1 MSGFSGINQFGSLT
15 TQSGQRLTFKDFDKD
30 GDGKITQEEY
40 DTVMNEMKLDS
51 VELSSVD
58 KNSDKEISE
67 DEFAQWEQKIQ
78 MQDKVNA
85 LAGTINKDFAGK
97 SEYISQVT
105 AELKD
110 CIGEFANDYQG
121 DISKMAQH
129 FTESN
134 YLQAQYQYIKTKILR
149 NTPDTIKSN
158 VLDEIYTDL
167 TAPTVDSREESGES
181 MPADTA
187 KRIAKELEAEA
198 DKFIKAYKGENLQTD
213 LKAHLEEYM
222 NKSDAEKLKDA
233 ADAFNT
239 GANSFGAMI
248 DNGADLKQLKEYA
261 KEFLLAAL
269 DKGVTVKLGGTTI
282 KTEAA
287 ITTAL
292 KKFSDGD
299 ELKAAMEEVIAGLN
313 TETLKNTLI
322 KEEEIKAQE
331 AADKAFTDIKGDA
344 YKVDPSLIDYSSI
357 DGYFNN
363 GEIYERGK
371 GWGGSRD
378 KAYAKGQEV
387 LNNSNLK
394 SQMKAQIESMLEA
407 KGIPFEKIETV
418 FENIYN
424 QSVADTLNAEG
435 MITGRGARGLS
446 KKGKAYINIKNMVD
460 SFVNTFNTNIAKAID
475 EMNASDKDMDTI
487 DLDYTQAGKD
497 ENGNP
502 ITQDGVDI
510 STLYA
515 SGKTLT
521 TKKKGEDYYVSLAEK
536 MIDNMKSQLL
546 KKAKAMCDAN
556 GVTFDNKVFDTM
568 FNNAKSIAINK
579 GVTGVNA
586 EGASVSFGGIAAG
599 TGAGVAGGVAHAAI
613 TVAAAKAGG
622 LAGSFGGPA
631 GIAIGAGIG
640 AIVGGIASLF
650 GSGNHSSCT
659 LDTKTLLDTL
669 TNEFKTN
676 YTAWVEAEAA
686 EAKNKK

>member
-58 KNSDKEISE
+58 KNGDKEISE
-67 DEFAQWEQKIQ
+67 DEFAQWEQKTQ
-78 MQDKVNA
+78 MQTAVNDM
-85 LAGTINKDFAGK
+85 AGTISKDFAGK
-97 SEYISQVT
+97 TQYLAEVTTALKEYI
-105 AELKD
+105 E
-110 CIGEFANDYQG
+110 EFAASYTG
-121 DISKMAQH
+121 DISGMAEA
-129 FTESN
+129 FKAALPAKYEEIKSN
-134 YLQAQYQYIKTKILR
+134 AVS
-149 NTPDTIKSN
+149 NDPDTVKSN

-167 TAPTVDSREESGES
+167 TATKGEGRTEAGES
-181 MPADTA
+181 MPAATA

-198 DKFIKAYKGENLQTD
+198 DKFIKGYNGENLQTD

-239 GANSFGAMI
+239 AANSFGAMI

-344 YKVDPSLIDYSSI
+344 YKVDASLIDYSGIS
-357 DGYFNN
+357 GYYENTQ
-363 GEIYERGK
+363 IHERGK

-378 KAYAKGQEV
+378 KAYAKGEE
-387 LNNSNLK
+387 LLTNESLK
-394 SQMKAQIESMLEA
+394 SQMKAQLQSMLEE
-407 KGIPFEKIETV
+407 KGISFDKIANI
-418 FENIYN
+418 FENVYT

-435 MITGRGARGLS
+435 MITGRGARGFSS
-446 KKGKAYINIKNMVD
+446 KGHAYLNTKDCVD
-460 SFVNTFNTNIAKAID
+460 AFINTFNTNIAKAID
-475 EMNASDKDMDTI
+475 EMNGSNKDMDLWDI
-487 DLDYTQAGKD
+487 DYTQAVTD
-497 ENGNP
+497 ENGN
-502 ITQDGVDI
+502 IDQKMLDAIQDGDTVTRI
-510 STLYA
+510 
-515 SGKTLT
+515 GRKE
-521 TKKKGEDYYVSLAEK
+521 EDAEK
-536 MIDNMKSQLL
+536 MIDRLQSTMLM
-546 KKAKAMCDAN
+546 KAKAMCDAN
-556 GVTFDNKVFDTM
+556 GVEFDLTVFNTM
-568 FNNAKSIAINK
+568 FNNAKSSAVAGSIETKKALFLSITTINPQNLIK
-579 GVTGVNA
+579 TFTTNFKDSYTVWVNA
-586 EGASVSFGGIAAG
+586 EAA
-599 TGAGVAGGVAHAAI
+599 
-613 TVAAAKAGG
+613 
-622 LAGSFGGPA
+622 
-631 GIAIGAGIG
+631 
-640 AIVGGIASLF
+640 
-650 GSGNHSSCT
+650 
-659 LDTKTLLDTL
+659 D
-669 TNEFKTN
+669 
-676 YTAWVEAEAA
+676 
-686 EAKNKK
+686 AKNKK

>member
-1 MSGFSGINQFGSLT
+1 MSGFSGINQFSSLT

-58 KNSDKEISE
+58 KNGDKEISE
-67 DEFAQWEQKIQ
+67 DEFAQWEQKTQ
-78 MQDKVNA
+78 MQTAVNDM
-85 LAGTINKDFAGK
+85 AGTISKDFAGK
-97 SEYISQVT
+97 TQYLAEVTTALKEYI
-105 AELKD
+105 E
-110 CIGEFANDYQG
+110 EFAASYTG
-121 DISKMAQH
+121 DISGMAEA
-129 FTESN
+129 FKAALPAKYEEIKSN
-134 YLQAQYQYIKTKILR
+134 AVS
-149 NTPDTIKSN
+149 NDPDTVKSN

-181 MPADTA
+181 MPAATA

-198 DKFIKAYKGENLQTD
+198 DKFIKGYNGENLQTD

-233 ADAFNT
+233 AAKFN
-239 GANSFGAMI
+239 ASAASFGAMI
-248 DNGADLKQLKEYA
+248 DNGADLTKLKEYA

-299 ELKAAMEEVIAGLN
+299 ELKAAMEEVIAELN

-344 YKVDPSLIDYSSI
+344 YKVDASLIDYSSI

-424 QSVADTLNAEG
+424 QSVQDTLNAEG

-669 TNEFKTN
+669 TNEFKNN

>member
-58 KNSDKEISE
+58 KNGDKEISE
-67 DEFAQWEQKIQ
+67 DEFAQWEQKTQ
-78 MQDKVNA
+78 MQTAVNDM
-85 LAGTINKDFAGK
+85 AGTISKDFAGK
-97 SEYISQVT
+97 TQYLAEVTTALKEYI
-105 AELKD
+105 E
-110 CIGEFANDYQG
+110 EFAASYTG
-121 DISKMAQH
+121 DISGMAEA
-129 FTESN
+129 FKAALPAKYEEIKSN
-134 YLQAQYQYIKTKILR
+134 AVS
-149 NTPDTIKSN
+149 NDPDTVKSN

-198 DKFIKAYKGENLQTD
+198 DKFIKAYKGDNLQTD

-322 KEEEIKAQE
+322 KEEKIKAQE

-344 YKVDPSLIDYSSI
+344 YKVDASLIDYSGIS
-357 DGYFNN
+357 GYYENTQ
-363 GEIYERGK
+363 IHERGK

-378 KAYAKGQEV
+378 KAYAKGEE
-387 LNNSNLK
+387 LLTNESLK
-394 SQMKAQIESMLEA
+394 SQMKAQLQSMLEE
-407 KGIPFEKIETV
+407 KGISFDKIANI
-418 FENIYN
+418 FENVYT

>member
-58 KNSDKEISE
+58 KNGDKEISE
-67 DEFAQWEQKIQ
+67 DEFAQWEQKTQ
-78 MQDKVNA
+78 MQTAVNDM
-85 LAGTINKDFAGK
+85 AGAISKDFAGK
-97 SEYISQVT
+97 TQYLAEVTTALKEYI
-105 AELKD
+105 E
-110 CIGEFANDYQG
+110 EFAASYTG
-121 DISKMAQH
+121 DISGMAEA
-129 FTESN
+129 FKAALPAKYEEIKSN
-134 YLQAQYQYIKTKILR
+134 AVS
-149 NTPDTIKSN
+149 NDPDTVKSN

-198 DKFIKAYKGENLQTD
+198 DKFIKGYNGENLQTD

-344 YKVDPSLIDYSSI
+344 YKVDASLIDYSGIS
-357 DGYFNN
+357 GYYENTQ
-363 GEIYERGK
+363 IHERGK

-378 KAYAKGQEV
+378 KAYAKGEE
-387 LNNSNLK
+387 LLTNESLK
-394 SQMKAQIESMLEA
+394 SQMKAQLQSMLEE
-407 KGIPFEKIETV
+407 KGISFDKIANI
-418 FENIYN
+418 FENVYT

-435 MITGRGARGLS
+435 MITGRGARGFSS
-446 KKGKAYINIKNMVD
+446 KGHAYLNTKDCVD
-460 SFVNTFNTNIAKAID
+460 AFINTFNTNIAKAID
-475 EMNASDKDMDTI
+475 EMNGSNKDMDLWDI
-487 DLDYTQAGKD
+487 DYTQAVTD
-497 ENGNP
+497 ENGN
-502 ITQDGVDI
+502 IDQKMLNAIQDGDTV
-510 STLYA
+510 
-515 SGKTLT
+515 
-521 TKKKGEDYYVSLAEK
+521 TKIGRKDSVKEDAEK
-536 MIDNMKSQLL
+536 MLDRLQSTMRM
-546 KKAKAMCDAN
+546 KAKAMCDAN
-556 GVTFDNKVFDTM
+556 GVEFDLTVFNTM
-568 FNNAKSIAINK
+568 FNNAKSSAVAGSIETKKALFLSITTINPQNLIK
-579 GVTGVNA
+579 TFTTNFKDSYTVWVNA
-586 EGASVSFGGIAAG
+586 EAAD
-599 TGAGVAGGVAHAAI
+599 V
-613 TVAAAKAGG
+613 
-622 LAGSFGGPA
+622 
-631 GIAIGAGIG
+631 
-640 AIVGGIASLF
+640 
-650 GSGNHSSCT
+650 
-659 LDTKTLLDTL
+659 
-669 TNEFKTN
+669 
-676 YTAWVEAEAA
+676 
-686 EAKNKK
+686 KNKK

>member
-58 KNSDKEISE
+58 KNGDKEISE
-67 DEFAQWEQKIQ
+67 DEFAQWEQKTQ
-78 MQDKVNA
+78 MQTTVNDM
-85 LAGTINKDFAGK
+85 AGTISKDFAGK
-97 SEYISQVT
+97 TQYLAEVTTALKEYI
-105 AELKD
+105 E
-110 CIGEFANDYQG
+110 EFAASYTG
-121 DISKMAQH
+121 DISGMAEA
-129 FTESN
+129 FKAALPAKYEEIKSN
-134 YLQAQYQYIKTKILR
+134 AVS
-149 NTPDTIKSN
+149 NDPDTVKSN

-167 TAPTVDSREESGES
+167 TATKGEGRTEAGES
-181 MPADTA
+181 MPAATA

-198 DKFIKAYKGENLQTD
+198 DKFIKGYNGENLQTD

-269 DKGVTVKLGGTTI
+269 DKGVTVKLGGTAI

-344 YKVDPSLIDYSSI
+344 YKVDASLIDYSGIS
-357 DGYFNN
+357 GYYENTQ
-363 GEIYERGK
+363 IHERGK
-371 GWGGSRD
+371 GWGGSRN
-378 KAYAKGQEV
+378 KAYAKGEEL
-387 LNNSNLK
+387 LNNESLK
-394 SQMKAQIESMLEA
+394 SQMKAQLQSMLEE
-407 KGIPFEKIETV
+407 KGISFNKIANI
-418 FENIYN
+418 FENVYT

-446 KKGKAYINIKNMVD
+446 SKGHAYLNTKDCVD
-460 SFVNTFNTNIAKAID
+460 AFINTFNTNIVKTID
-475 EMNASDKDMDTI
+475 EMNGSNKDMDLWDI
-487 DLDYTQAGKD
+487 DYTQAVTD
-497 ENGNP
+497 ENGNVDQEMLNA
-502 ITQDGVDI
+502 IQDGDTVTKIGRKD
-510 STLYA
+510 
-515 SGKTLT
+515 SGK
-521 TKKKGEDYYVSLAEK
+521 EAAEK
-536 MIDNMKSQLL
+536 MIYRLHSTMLM
-546 KKAKAMCDAN
+546 KAKAMCDAN
-556 GVTFDNKVFDTM
+556 GVEFDLTVFNTM
-568 FNNAKSIAINK
+568 FNNAKSSAVAGSIETKNVFISYMQLVPETTINPQDLIK
-579 GVTGVNA
+579 TFTTNFKDSYTVWVNA
-586 EGASVSFGGIAAG
+586 EAA
-599 TGAGVAGGVAHAAI
+599 
-613 TVAAAKAGG
+613 
-622 LAGSFGGPA
+622 
-631 GIAIGAGIG
+631 
-640 AIVGGIASLF
+640 
-650 GSGNHSSCT
+650 
-659 LDTKTLLDTL
+659 D
-669 TNEFKTN
+669 
-676 YTAWVEAEAA
+676 
-686 EAKNKK
+686 AKNKK

>member
-1 MSGFSGINQFGSLT
+1 
-15 TQSGQRLTFKDFDKD
+15 
-30 GDGKITQEEY
+30 
-40 DTVMNEMKLDS
+40 MNEMKLDS

-394 SQMKAQIESMLEA
+394 SQMKAQIKSMLEA

>member
-110 CIGEFANDYQG
+110 CIDEFANDYQG

-239 GANSFGAMI
+239 AANSFGAMI

>member
-58 KNSDKEISE
+58 KNGDKEISE
-67 DEFAQWEQKIQ
+67 DEFTQWEQKTQ
-78 MQDKVNA
+78 MQTAVNDM
-85 LAGTINKDFAGK
+85 AGTISKDFAGK
-97 SEYISQVT
+97 TQYLAEVTTALKEYI
-105 AELKD
+105 E
-110 CIGEFANDYQG
+110 EFAASYTG
-121 DISKMAQH
+121 DISGMAEA
-129 FTESN
+129 FKAALPAKYEEIKSN
-134 YLQAQYQYIKTKILR
+134 AVS
-149 NTPDTIKSN
+149 NDPDTVKSN

-167 TAPTVDSREESGES
+167 TATKGEGRTEAGES
-181 MPADTA
+181 MPAATA

-198 DKFIKAYKGENLQTD
+198 DKFIKGYNGENLQTD

>member
-58 KNSDKEISE
+58 KNGDKEISE
-67 DEFAQWEQKIQ
+67 DEFAQWEQKTQ
-78 MQDKVNA
+78 MQTAVNDM
-85 LAGTINKDFAGK
+85 AGAISKDFAGK
-97 SEYISQVT
+97 TQYLAEVTTALKEYI
-105 AELKD
+105 E
-110 CIGEFANDYQG
+110 EFAASYTG
-121 DISKMAQH
+121 DISGMAEA
-129 FTESN
+129 FKAALPAKYEEIKSN
-134 YLQAQYQYIKTKILR
+134 AVS
-149 NTPDTIKSN
+149 NDPDTVKSN

-167 TAPTVDSREESGES
+167 TATKGEGRTEAGES
-181 MPADTA
+181 MPAATA

-198 DKFIKAYKGENLQTD
+198 DKFIKAYKGDNLQTD

-322 KEEEIKAQE
+322 KEEKIKAQE

-344 YKVDPSLIDYSSI
+344 YKVDASLIDYSGIS
-357 DGYFNN
+357 GYYENTQ
-363 GEIYERGK
+363 IHERGK

-378 KAYAKGQEV
+378 KAYAKGEE
-387 LNNSNLK
+387 LLTNESLK
-394 SQMKAQIESMLEA
+394 SQMKAQLQSMLEE
-407 KGIPFEKIETV
+407 KGISFDKIANI
-418 FENIYN
+418 FENVYT

-435 MITGRGARGLS
+435 MITGRGARGFSS
-446 KKGKAYINIKNMVD
+446 KGHAYLNTKDCVD
-460 SFVNTFNTNIAKAID
+460 AFINTFNTNIAKAID
-475 EMNASDKDMDTI
+475 EMNGSNKDMDLWDI
-487 DLDYTQAGKD
+487 DYTQAVTD
-497 ENGNP
+497 ENGN
-502 ITQDGVDI
+502 IDQKMLNAIQDGDTV
-510 STLYA
+510 
-515 SGKTLT
+515 
-521 TKKKGEDYYVSLAEK
+521 TKIGRKDSVKEDAEK
-536 MIDNMKSQLL
+536 MLDRLQSTMRM
-546 KKAKAMCDAN
+546 KAKAMCDAN
-556 GVTFDNKVFDTM
+556 GVEFDLTVFNTM
-568 FNNAKSIAINK
+568 FNNAKSSAVAGSIETKKALFLSITTINPQNLIK
-579 GVTGVNA
+579 TFTTNFKDSYTVWVNA
-586 EGASVSFGGIAAG
+586 EAAD
-599 TGAGVAGGVAHAAI
+599 V
-613 TVAAAKAGG
+613 
-622 LAGSFGGPA
+622 
-631 GIAIGAGIG
+631 
-640 AIVGGIASLF
+640 
-650 GSGNHSSCT
+650 
-659 LDTKTLLDTL
+659 
-669 TNEFKTN
+669 
-676 YTAWVEAEAA
+676 
-686 EAKNKK
+686 KNKK

>member
-1 MSGFSGINQFGSLT
+1 
-15 TQSGQRLTFKDFDKD
+15 
-30 GDGKITQEEY
+30 
-40 DTVMNEMKLDS
+40 MNEMKLDS

-58 KNSDKEISE
+58 KNGDKEISE
-67 DEFAQWEQKIQ
+67 DEFAQWEQKTQ
-78 MQDKVNA
+78 MQTAVNDM
-85 LAGTINKDFAGK
+85 AGAISKDFAGK
-97 SEYISQVT
+97 TQYLAEVTTALKEYI
-105 AELKD
+105 E
-110 CIGEFANDYQG
+110 EFAASYTG
-121 DISKMAQH
+121 DISGMAEA
-129 FTESN
+129 FKAALPAKYEEIKSN
-134 YLQAQYQYIKTKILR
+134 AVS
-149 NTPDTIKSN
+149 NDPDTVKSN

-167 TAPTVDSREESGES
+167 TATKGEGRTEAGES
-181 MPADTA
+181 MPAATA

-198 DKFIKAYKGENLQTD
+198 DKFIKGYNGENLQTD

-344 YKVDPSLIDYSSI
+344 YKVDASLIDYSSI

-424 QSVADTLNAEG
+424 QSVQDTLNAEG

>member
-58 KNSDKEISE
+58 KNGDKEISE
-67 DEFAQWEQKIQ
+67 DEFAQWEQKTQ
-78 MQDKVNA
+78 MQTAVNDM
-85 LAGTINKDFAGK
+85 AGTISKDFAGK
-97 SEYISQVT
+97 TQYLAEVTTALKEYI
-105 AELKD
+105 E
-110 CIGEFANDYQG
+110 EFAASYTG
-121 DISKMAQH
+121 DISGMAEA
-129 FTESN
+129 FKAALPAKYEEIKSN
-134 YLQAQYQYIKTKILR
+134 AVS
-149 NTPDTIKSN
+149 NDPDTVKSN

-181 MPADTA
+181 MPAATA

-198 DKFIKAYKGENLQTD
+198 DKFIKGYNGENLQTD

>member
-58 KNSDKEISE
+58 KNGDKEISE
-67 DEFAQWEQKIQ
+67 DEFAQWEQKTQ
-78 MQDKVNA
+78 MQTAVNDM
-85 LAGTINKDFAGK
+85 AGTISKDFAGK
-97 SEYISQVT
+97 TQYLAEVTTALKEYI
-105 AELKD
+105 E
-110 CIGEFANDYQG
+110 EFAASYTG
-121 DISKMAQH
+121 DISGMAEA
-129 FTESN
+129 FKAALPAKYEEIKSN
-134 YLQAQYQYIKTKILR
+134 AVS
-149 NTPDTIKSN
+149 NDPDTVKSN

-167 TAPTVDSREESGES
+167 TATKGEGRTEAGES
-181 MPADTA
+181 MPAATA

-198 DKFIKAYKGENLQTD
+198 DKFIKGYNGENLQTD

-239 GANSFGAMI
+239 AANSFGAMI

-344 YKVDPSLIDYSSI
+344 YKVDASLIDYSSI

-435 MITGRGARGLS
+435 MITGRGARGFSS
-446 KKGKAYINIKNMVD
+446 KGHAYLNTKDCVD
-460 SFVNTFNTNIAKAID
+460 AFINTFNTNIAKAID
-475 EMNASDKDMDTI
+475 EMNGSNKDMDLWDI
-487 DLDYTQAGKD
+487 DYTQAVTD
-497 ENGNP
+497 ENGN
-502 ITQDGVDI
+502 IDQKMLDAIQDGDTVTRI
-510 STLYA
+510 
-515 SGKTLT
+515 GRKE
-521 TKKKGEDYYVSLAEK
+521 EDAEK
-536 MIDNMKSQLL
+536 MIDRLQSTMLM
-546 KKAKAMCDAN
+546 KAKAMCDAN
-556 GVTFDNKVFDTM
+556 GVEFDLTVFNTM
-568 FNNAKSIAINK
+568 FNNAKSSAVAGSIETKKALFLSITTINPQNLIK
-579 GVTGVNA
+579 TFTTNFKDSYTVWVNA
-586 EGASVSFGGIAAG
+586 EAA
-599 TGAGVAGGVAHAAI
+599 
-613 TVAAAKAGG
+613 
-622 LAGSFGGPA
+622 
-631 GIAIGAGIG
+631 
-640 AIVGGIASLF
+640 
-650 GSGNHSSCT
+650 
-659 LDTKTLLDTL
+659 D
-669 TNEFKTN
+669 
-676 YTAWVEAEAA
+676 
-686 EAKNKK
+686 AKNKK

>member
-58 KNSDKEISE
+58 KNGDKEISE
-67 DEFAQWEQKIQ
+67 DEFAQWEQKTQ
-78 MQDKVNA
+78 MQTAVNDM
-85 LAGTINKDFAGK
+85 AGTISKDFAGK
-97 SEYISQVT
+97 TQYLAEVTTALKEYI
-105 AELKD
+105 E
-110 CIGEFANDYQG
+110 EFAASYTG
-121 DISKMAQH
+121 DISGMAEA
-129 FTESN
+129 FKAALPAKYEEIKSN
-134 YLQAQYQYIKTKILR
+134 AVS
-149 NTPDTIKSN
+149 NDPDTVKSN

-198 DKFIKAYKGENLQTD
+198 DKFIKAYKGDNLQTD

-299 ELKAAMEEVIAGLN
+299 ELKAAMEEVIAELN

-344 YKVDPSLIDYSSI
+344 YKVDASLIDYSGIS
-357 DGYFNN
+357 GYYENTQ
-363 GEIYERGK
+363 IHERGK

-378 KAYAKGQEV
+378 KAYAKGEE
-387 LNNSNLK
+387 LLTNESLK
-394 SQMKAQIESMLEA
+394 SQMKAQLQSMLEE
-407 KGIPFEKIETV
+407 KGISFDKIANI
-418 FENIYN
+418 FENVYT

-435 MITGRGARGLS
+435 MITGRGARGFSS
-446 KKGKAYINIKNMVD
+446 KGHAYLNTKDCVD
-460 SFVNTFNTNIAKAID
+460 AFINTFNTNIAKAID
-475 EMNASDKDMDTI
+475 EMNGSNKDMDLWDI
-487 DLDYTQAGKD
+487 DYTQAVTD
-497 ENGNP
+497 ENGN
-502 ITQDGVDI
+502 IDQKMLDAIQDGDTVTRI
-510 STLYA
+510 
-515 SGKTLT
+515 GRKE
-521 TKKKGEDYYVSLAEK
+521 EDAEK
-536 MIDNMKSQLL
+536 MIDRLQSTMLM
-546 KKAKAMCDAN
+546 KAKAMCDAN
-556 GVTFDNKVFDTM
+556 GVEFDLTVFNTM
-568 FNNAKSIAINK
+568 FNNAKSSAVAGSIETKKALFLSITTINPQNLIK
-579 GVTGVNA
+579 TFTTNFKDSYTVWVNA
-586 EGASVSFGGIAAG
+586 EV
-599 TGAGVAGGVAHAAI
+599 
-613 TVAAAKAGG
+613 
-622 LAGSFGGPA
+622 
-631 GIAIGAGIG
+631 
-640 AIVGGIASLF
+640 
-650 GSGNHSSCT
+650 
-659 LDTKTLLDTL
+659 
-669 TNEFKTN
+669 
-676 YTAWVEAEAA
+676 A

>member
-58 KNSDKEISE
+58 KNGDKEISE
-67 DEFAQWEQKIQ
+67 DEFAQWEQKTQ
-78 MQDKVNA
+78 MQTAVNDMT
-85 LAGTINKDFAGK
+85 GTISKDFAGK
-97 SEYISQVT
+97 TQYLAEVTTALKEYI
-105 AELKD
+105 E
-110 CIGEFANDYQG
+110 EFAASYTG
-121 DISKMAQH
+121 DISGMAEA
-129 FTESN
+129 FKAALPAKYEEIKSN
-134 YLQAQYQYIKTKILR
+134 AVS
-149 NTPDTIKSN
+149 NDPDTVKSN

-198 DKFIKAYKGENLQTD
+198 DKFIKAYKGDNLQTD

-299 ELKAAMEEVIAGLN
+299 ELKAAMEEVIAELN

-344 YKVDPSLIDYSSI
+344 YKVDASLIDYSSI

-387 LNNSNLK
+387 LSSDTLK
-394 SQMKAQIESMLEA
+394 NQMKAQITSMLEA
-407 KGIPFEKIETV
+407 KGISFDKIANI

-424 QSVADTLNAEG
+424 QSISDTLNADG

>member
-58 KNSDKEISE
+58 KNGDKEISE
-67 DEFAQWEQKIQ
+67 DEFAQWEQKTQ
-78 MQDKVNA
+78 MQTAVNDM
-85 LAGTINKDFAGK
+85 AGTISKDFAGK
-97 SEYISQVT
+97 TQYLAEVTTALKEYI
-105 AELKD
+105 E
-110 CIGEFANDYQG
+110 EFAASYTG
-121 DISKMAQH
+121 DISGMAEA
-129 FTESN
+129 FKSALPAKYEEIKSNAESN
-134 YLQAQYQYIKTKILR
+134 D
-149 NTPDTIKSN
+149 PDTVKSN

-167 TAPTVDSREESGES
+167 TATKGEGRTEAGES
-181 MPADTA
+181 MPAATA

-198 DKFIKAYKGENLQTD
+198 DKFIKGYNGENLQTD

-344 YKVDPSLIDYSSI
+344 YKVDASLIDYSGIS
-357 DGYFNN
+357 GYYENTQ
-363 GEIYERGK
+363 IHERGK

-378 KAYAKGQEV
+378 KAYAKGEE
-387 LNNSNLK
+387 LLTNESLK
-394 SQMKAQIESMLEA
+394 SQMKAQLQSMLEE
-407 KGIPFEKIETV
+407 KGISFDKIANI
-418 FENIYN
+418 FENVYT

-435 MITGRGARGLS
+435 MITGRGARGFSS
-446 KKGKAYINIKNMVD
+446 KGHAYLNTKDCVD
-460 SFVNTFNTNIAKAID
+460 AFINTFNTNIAKAID
-475 EMNASDKDMDTI
+475 EMNGSNKDMDLWDI
-487 DLDYTQAGKD
+487 DYTQAVTD
-497 ENGNP
+497 ENGN
-502 ITQDGVDI
+502 IDQKMLDAIQDGDTVTRI
-510 STLYA
+510 
-515 SGKTLT
+515 GRKE
-521 TKKKGEDYYVSLAEK
+521 EDAEK
-536 MIDNMKSQLL
+536 MIDRLQSTMLM
-546 KKAKAMCDAN
+546 KAKAMCDAN
-556 GVTFDNKVFDTM
+556 GVEFDLTVFNTM
-568 FNNAKSIAINK
+568 FNNAKSSA
-579 GVTGVNA
+579 
-586 EGASVSFGGIAAG
+586 
-599 TGAGVAGGVAHAAI
+599 VAGSIETKKALFLSI
-613 TVAAAKAGG
+613 TTINPQN
-622 LAGSFGGPA
+622 L
-631 GIAIGAGIG
+631 I
-640 AIVGGIASLF
+640 
-650 GSGNHSSCT
+650 
-659 LDTKTLLDTL
+659 KTFT
-669 TNEFKTN
+669 TNFKDS
-676 YTAWVEAEAA
+676 YTVWVNAEAA

>member
-58 KNSDKEISE
+58 KNGDKEISE
-67 DEFAQWEQKIQ
+67 DEFAQWEQKTQ
-78 MQDKVNA
+78 MQTAVNDM
-85 LAGTINKDFAGK
+85 AGTISKDFAGK
-97 SEYISQVT
+97 TQYLAEVTTALKEYI
-105 AELKD
+105 E
-110 CIGEFANDYQG
+110 EFAASYTG
-121 DISKMAQH
+121 DISGMAEA
-129 FTESN
+129 FKAALPAKYEEIKSN
-134 YLQAQYQYIKTKILR
+134 AVS
-149 NTPDTIKSN
+149 NDPDTVKSN

-181 MPADTA
+181 MPAATA

-198 DKFIKAYKGENLQTD
+198 DKFIKGYNGENLQTD

-344 YKVDPSLIDYSSI
+344 YKVDASLIDYSSI

-424 QSVADTLNAEG
+424 QSVADTLNAKG

-475 EMNASDKDMDTI
+475 EMNGSNKDMDLWDI
-487 DLDYTQAGKD
+487 DYTQTVTD
-497 ENGNP
+497 DDGNVDQELLEAM
-502 ITQDGVDI
+502 QDGSSI
-510 STLYA
+510 SGEYA
-515 SGKTLT
+515 FVYELK
-521 TKKKGEDYYVSLAEK
+521 AEK
-536 MIDNMKSQLL
+536 MIDKLQSTMLM
-546 KKAKAMCDAN
+546 KAKAMCDAN
-556 GVTFDNKVFDTM
+556 GIEFDLTVFNTM
-568 FNNAKSIAINK
+568 FNNAKSSA
-579 GVTGVNA
+579 V
-586 EGASVSFGGIAAG
+586 ASSIETKDV
-599 TGAGVAGGVAHAAI
+599 
-613 TVAAAKAGG
+613 
-622 LAGSFGGPA
+622 
-631 GIAIGAGIG
+631 AIGFQMFTEATINPQNL
-640 AIVGGIASLF
+640 V
-650 GSGNHSSCT
+650 
-659 LDTKTLLDTL
+659 KTFM
-669 TNEFKTN
+669 TNFKDS
-676 YTAWVEAEAA
+676 YTAWVNAET
-686 EAKNKK
+686 K

>member
-1 MSGFSGINQFGSLT
+1 
-15 TQSGQRLTFKDFDKD
+15 
-30 GDGKITQEEY
+30 
-40 DTVMNEMKLDS
+40 
-51 VELSSVD
+51 
-58 KNSDKEISE
+58 
-67 DEFAQWEQKIQ
+67 
-78 MQDKVNA
+78 
-85 LAGTINKDFAGK
+85 
-97 SEYISQVT
+97 
-105 AELKD
+105 
-110 CIGEFANDYQG
+110 
-121 DISKMAQH
+121 
-129 FTESN
+129 
-134 YLQAQYQYIKTKILR
+134 
-149 NTPDTIKSN
+149 
-158 VLDEIYTDL
+158 
-167 TAPTVDSREESGES
+167 

-198 DKFIKAYKGENLQTD
+198 DKFIKAYKGDNLQTD

>member
-58 KNSDKEISE
+58 KNGDKEISE
-67 DEFAQWEQKIQ
+67 DEFAQWEQKTQ
-78 MQDKVNA
+78 MQTAVNDM
-85 LAGTINKDFAGK
+85 AGTISKDFAGK
-97 SEYISQVT
+97 TQYLAEVTTALKEYI
-105 AELKD
+105 E
-110 CIGEFANDYQG
+110 EFAASYTG
-121 DISKMAQH
+121 DISGMAEA
-129 FTESN
+129 FKAALPAKYEEIKSN
-134 YLQAQYQYIKTKILR
+134 AVS
-149 NTPDTIKSN
+149 NDPDTVKSN

-181 MPADTA
+181 MPAATA

-198 DKFIKAYKGENLQTD
+198 DKFIKGYNGENLQTD

-344 YKVDPSLIDYSSI
+344 YKVDASLIDYSSI

-424 QSVADTLNAEG
+424 QSVQDTLNAEG

-546 KKAKAMCDAN
+546 KKAKAMCDAM
-556 GVTFDNKVFDTM
+556 V
-568 FNNAKSIAINK
+568 
-579 GVTGVNA
+579 
-586 EGASVSFGGIAAG
+586 
-599 TGAGVAGGVAHAAI
+599 
-613 TVAAAKAGG
+613 
-622 LAGSFGGPA
+622 
-631 GIAIGAGIG
+631 
-640 AIVGGIASLF
+640 
-650 GSGNHSSCT
+650 
-659 LDTKTLLDTL
+659 
-669 TNEFKTN
+669 
-676 YTAWVEAEAA
+676 
-686 EAKNKK
+686 

>member
-58 KNSDKEISE
+58 KNGDKEISE
-67 DEFAQWEQKIQ
+67 DEFAQWEQKTQ
-78 MQDKVNA
+78 MQTAVNDM
-85 LAGTINKDFAGK
+85 AGTISKDFAGK
-97 SEYISQVT
+97 TQYLAEVTTALKEYI
-105 AELKD
+105 E
-110 CIGEFANDYQG
+110 EFAASYTG
-121 DISKMAQH
+121 DISGMAEA
-129 FTESN
+129 FKAALPAKYEEIKSN
-134 YLQAQYQYIKTKILR
+134 AVS
-149 NTPDTIKSN
+149 NDPDTVKSN

-167 TAPTVDSREESGES
+167 TATKGEGRTEAGES
-181 MPADTA
+181 MPAATA

-198 DKFIKAYKGENLQTD
+198 DKFIKGYNGENLQTD

-239 GANSFGAMI
+239 AANSFGAMI

-424 QSVADTLNAEG
+424 QSVQDTLNAEG

>member
-58 KNSDKEISE
+58 KNGDKEISE
-67 DEFAQWEQKIQ
+67 DEFAQWEQKTQ
-78 MQDKVNA
+78 MQTAVNDM
-85 LAGTINKDFAGK
+85 AGTISKDFAGK
-97 SEYISQVT
+97 TQYLAEVTTALKEYI
-105 AELKD
+105 E
-110 CIGEFANDYQG
+110 EFAASYTG
-121 DISKMAQH
+121 DISGMAEA
-129 FTESN
+129 FKAALPAKYEEIKSN
-134 YLQAQYQYIKTKILR
+134 AVS
-149 NTPDTIKSN
+149 NDPDTVKSN

-167 TAPTVDSREESGES
+167 TATKGEGRTEAGES
-181 MPADTA
+181 MPAATA

-198 DKFIKAYKGENLQTD
+198 DKFIKGYNGENLQTD

-344 YKVDPSLIDYSSI
+344 YKVDASLIDYSSI

-676 YTAWVEAEAA
+676 YTAWVETEAA

>member
-58 KNSDKEISE
+58 KNGDKEISE
-67 DEFAQWEQKIQ
+67 DEFAQWEQKTQ
-78 MQDKVNA
+78 MQTAVNDM
-85 LAGTINKDFAGK
+85 AGTISKDFAGK
-97 SEYISQVT
+97 TQYLAEVTTALKEYI
-105 AELKD
+105 E
-110 CIGEFANDYQG
+110 EFAASYTG
-121 DISKMAQH
+121 DISGMAEA
-129 FTESN
+129 FKAALPAKYEEIKSN
-134 YLQAQYQYIKTKILR
+134 AVS
-149 NTPDTIKSN
+149 NDPDTVKSN

-233 ADAFNT
+233 VDAFNT
-239 GANSFGAMI
+239 AANSFGAMI

>member
-58 KNSDKEISE
+58 KNGDKEISE
-67 DEFAQWEQKIQ
+67 DEFAQWEQKTQ
-78 MQDKVNA
+78 MQTAVNDM
-85 LAGTINKDFAGK
+85 AGTISKDFAGK
-97 SEYISQVT
+97 TQYLAEVTTALKEYI
-105 AELKD
+105 E
-110 CIGEFANDYQG
+110 EFAASYTG
-121 DISKMAQH
+121 DISGMAEA
-129 FTESN
+129 FKAALPAKYEEIKSN
-134 YLQAQYQYIKTKILR
+134 AVS
-149 NTPDTIKSN
+149 NDPDTVKSN

-167 TAPTVDSREESGES
+167 TAPTVDSREENGES
-181 MPADTA
+181 MPAATA

-198 DKFIKAYKGENLQTD
+198 DKFIKAYKGDNLQTD

>member
-58 KNSDKEISE
+58 KNGDKEISE
-67 DEFAQWEQKIQ
+67 DEFAQWEQKTQ
-78 MQDKVNA
+78 MQTAVNDM
-85 LAGTINKDFAGK
+85 AGTISKDFAGK
-97 SEYISQVT
+97 TQYLAEVTTALKEYI
-105 AELKD
+105 E
-110 CIGEFANDYQG
+110 EFAASYTG
-121 DISKMAQH
+121 DISGMAEA
-129 FTESN
+129 FKAALPAKYEEIKSN
-134 YLQAQYQYIKTKILR
+134 AVS
-149 NTPDTIKSN
+149 NDPDTVKSN

-167 TAPTVDSREESGES
+167 TAPTVDSREESCES
-181 MPADTA
+181 MPAATA

-198 DKFIKAYKGENLQTD
+198 DKFIKGYNGENLQTD

>member
-58 KNSDKEISE
+58 KNGDKEISE
-67 DEFAQWEQKIQ
+67 DEFTQWEQKTQ
-78 MQDKVNA
+78 MQTAVNDM
-85 LAGTINKDFAGK
+85 AGTISKDFAGK
-97 SEYISQVT
+97 TQYLAEVTTALKEYI
-105 AELKD
+105 E
-110 CIGEFANDYQG
+110 EFAASYTG
-121 DISKMAQH
+121 DISGMAEA
-129 FTESN
+129 FKAALPAKYEEIKSN
-134 YLQAQYQYIKTKILR
+134 AVS
-149 NTPDTIKSN
+149 NDPDTVKSN

-167 TAPTVDSREESGES
+167 TATKGEGRTEAGES
-181 MPADTA
+181 MPAATA

-198 DKFIKAYKGENLQTD
+198 DKFIKGYNGENLQTD

-239 GANSFGAMI
+239 AANSFGAMI

-378 KAYAKGQEV
+378 KAYAKGEE
-387 LNNSNLK
+387 LLTNESLK
-394 SQMKAQIESMLEA
+394 SQMKAQLQSMLEE
-407 KGIPFEKIETV
+407 KGISFDKIANI
-418 FENIYN
+418 FENVYT

-435 MITGRGARGLS
+435 MITGRGARGFSS
-446 KKGKAYINIKNMVD
+446 KGHAYLNTKDCVD
-460 SFVNTFNTNIAKAID
+460 AFINTFNTNIAKAID
-475 EMNASDKDMDTI
+475 EMNGSNKDMDLWDI
-487 DLDYTQAGKD
+487 DYTQAVTD
-497 ENGNP
+497 ENGN
-502 ITQDGVDI
+502 IDQ
-510 STLYA
+510 
-515 SGKTLT
+515 
-521 TKKKGEDYYVSLAEK
+521 K
-536 MIDNMKSQLL
+536 M
-546 KKAKAMCDAN
+546 
-556 GVTFDNKVFDTM
+556 
-568 FNNAKSIAINK
+568 
-579 GVTGVNA
+579 
-586 EGASVSFGGIAAG
+586 
-599 TGAGVAGGVAHAAI
+599 
-613 TVAAAKAGG
+613 
-622 LAGSFGGPA
+622 
-631 GIAIGAGIG
+631 
-640 AIVGGIASLF
+640 LF
-650 GSGNHSSCT
+650 RM
-659 LDTKTLLDTL
+659 
-669 TNEFKTN
+669 
-676 YTAWVEAEAA
+676 VIQ
-686 EAKNKK
+686 

>member
-58 KNSDKEISE
+58 KNGDKEISE
-67 DEFAQWEQKIQ
+67 DEFAQWEQKTQ
-78 MQDKVNA
+78 MQTAVNDM
-85 LAGTINKDFAGK
+85 AGAISKDFAGK
-97 SEYISQVT
+97 TQYLAEVTTALKEYI
-105 AELKD
+105 E
-110 CIGEFANDYQG
+110 EFAASYTG
-121 DISKMAQH
+121 DISGMAEA
-129 FTESN
+129 FKAALPAKYEEIKSN
-134 YLQAQYQYIKTKILR
+134 AVS
-149 NTPDTIKSN
+149 NDPDTVKSN

-198 DKFIKAYKGENLQTD
+198 DKFIKAYKGDNLQTD

-322 KEEEIKAQE
+322 KEEKIKAQE

-344 YKVDPSLIDYSSI
+344 YKVDASLIDYSSI

-424 QSVADTLNAEG
+424 QSVADTLNAKG

-676 YTAWVEAEAA
+676 YTAWVETEAA

>member
-58 KNSDKEISE
+58 KNGDKEISE
-67 DEFAQWEQKIQ
+67 DEFAQWEQKTQ
-78 MQDKVNA
+78 MQTAVNDM
-85 LAGTINKDFAGK
+85 AGAISKDFAGK
-97 SEYISQVT
+97 TQYLAEVTTALKEYI
-105 AELKD
+105 E
-110 CIGEFANDYQG
+110 EFAASYTG
-121 DISKMAQH
+121 DISGMAEA
-129 FTESN
+129 FKAALPAKYEEIKSN
-134 YLQAQYQYIKTKILR
+134 AVS
-149 NTPDTIKSN
+149 NDPDTVKSN

-167 TAPTVDSREESGES
+167 TATKGEGRTEAGES
-181 MPADTA
+181 MPAATA

-198 DKFIKAYKGENLQTD
+198 DKFIKAYKGDNLQTD

-322 KEEEIKAQE
+322 KEEEIKVQE

-344 YKVDPSLIDYSSI
+344 YKVDASLIDYSSI

-424 QSVADTLNAEG
+424 QSVQDTLNAEG

-676 YTAWVEAEAA
+676 YTAWVETEAA

>member
-58 KNSDKEISE
+58 KNGDKEISE
-67 DEFAQWEQKIQ
+67 DEFAQWEQKTQ
-78 MQDKVNA
+78 MQTAVNDMT
-85 LAGTINKDFAGK
+85 GTISKDFAGK
-97 SEYISQVT
+97 TQYLAEVTTALKEYI
-105 AELKD
+105 E
-110 CIGEFANDYQG
+110 EFAASYTG
-121 DISKMAQH
+121 DISGMAEA
-129 FTESN
+129 FKAALPAKYEEIKSN
-134 YLQAQYQYIKTKILR
+134 AVS
-149 NTPDTIKSN
+149 NDPDTVKSN

-181 MPADTA
+181 MPAATA

-198 DKFIKAYKGENLQTD
+198 DKFIKGYNGENLQTD

-248 DNGADLKQLKEYA
+248 DNGADWKQLKEYA

-299 ELKAAMEEVIAGLN
+299 ELKAAMEEVIAELN

-344 YKVDPSLIDYSSI
+344 YKVDASLIDYSSI

-387 LNNSNLK
+387 LSSDTLK
-394 SQMKAQIESMLEA
+394 NQMKAQITSMLEA
-407 KGIPFEKIETV
+407 KGISFDKIANI

-424 QSVADTLNAEG
+424 QSISDTLNADG

-460 SFVNTFNTNIAKAID
+460 SFVNTFNTNIAKAIN

-515 SGKTLT
+515 SGNKLT
-521 TKKKGEDYYVSLAEK
+521 TKKKGADYYVSLAEK

-568 FNNAKSIAINK
+568 FNNAKSVAINK

-586 EGASVSFGGIAAG
+586 KGASVSFGGIAGG

-622 LAGSFGGPA
+622 LAGSFGGPV

>member
-58 KNSDKEISE
+58 KNGDKEISE
-67 DEFAQWEQKIQ
+67 DEFAQWEQKTQ
-78 MQDKVNA
+78 MQTAVNDM
-85 LAGTINKDFAGK
+85 AGTISKDFAGK
-97 SEYISQVT
+97 TQYLAEVTTALKEYI
-105 AELKD
+105 E
-110 CIGEFANDYQG
+110 EFAASYTG
-121 DISKMAQH
+121 DISGMAEA
-129 FTESN
+129 FKAALPAKYEEIKSN
-134 YLQAQYQYIKTKILR
+134 AVS
-149 NTPDTIKSN
+149 NDPDTVKSN

-181 MPADTA
+181 MPAATA

-198 DKFIKAYKGENLQTD
+198 DKFIKGYNGENLQTD

-344 YKVDPSLIDYSSI
+344 YKVDASLIDYSSI

-424 QSVADTLNAEG
+424 QSVQDTLNAEG

>member
-58 KNSDKEISE
+58 KNGDKEISE
-67 DEFAQWEQKIQ
+67 DEFAQWEQKTQ
-78 MQDKVNA
+78 MQTAVNDMT
-85 LAGTINKDFAGK
+85 GTISKDFAGK
-97 SEYISQVT
+97 TQYLAEVTTALKEYI
-105 AELKD
+105 E
-110 CIGEFANDYQG
+110 EFAASYTG
-121 DISKMAQH
+121 DISGMAEA
-129 FTESN
+129 FKAALPAKYEEIKSN
-134 YLQAQYQYIKTKILR
+134 AVS
-149 NTPDTIKSN
+149 NDPDTVKSN

-198 DKFIKAYKGENLQTD
+198 DKFIKAYKGDNLQTD

-344 YKVDPSLIDYSSI
+344 YKVDASLIDYSSI

-387 LNNSNLK
+387 LNYSNLK

>member
-58 KNSDKEISE
+58 KNGDKEISE
-67 DEFAQWEQKIQ
+67 DEFAQWEQKTQ
-78 MQDKVNA
+78 MQTAVNDM
-85 LAGTINKDFAGK
+85 AGTISKDFAGK
-97 SEYISQVT
+97 TQYLAEVTTALKEYI
-105 AELKD
+105 E
-110 CIGEFANDYQG
+110 EFAASYTG
-121 DISKMAQH
+121 DISGMAEA
-129 FTESN
+129 FKAALPAKYEEIKSN
-134 YLQAQYQYIKTKILR
+134 AVS
-149 NTPDTIKSN
+149 NDPDTVKSN

-322 KEEEIKAQE
+322 KEEKIKAQE

-344 YKVDPSLIDYSSI
+344 YKVDASLIDYSSI

>member
-58 KNSDKEISE
+58 KNGNKEISE
-67 DEFAQWEQKIQ
+67 DEFAQWEQKTQ
-78 MQDKVNA
+78 MQTAVNDM
-85 LAGTINKDFAGK
+85 AGTISKDFAGK
-97 SEYISQVT
+97 TQYLAEVTTALKEYI
-105 AELKD
+105 E
-110 CIGEFANDYQG
+110 EFAASYTG
-121 DISKMAQH
+121 DISGMAEA
-129 FTESN
+129 FKAALPAKYEEIKSN
-134 YLQAQYQYIKTKILR
+134 AVS
-149 NTPDTIKSN
+149 NDPDTVKSN

-167 TAPTVDSREESGES
+167 TAPTVDSREENGES
-181 MPADTA
+181 MPAATA

-198 DKFIKAYKGENLQTD
+198 DKFIKGYNGENLQTD

-536 MIDNMKSQLL
+536 MIDNIKSQLL

>member
-58 KNSDKEISE
+58 KNGDKEISE
-67 DEFAQWEQKIQ
+67 DEFAQWEQKTQ
-78 MQDKVNA
+78 MQTAVNDM
-85 LAGTINKDFAGK
+85 AGAISKDFAGK
-97 SEYISQVT
+97 TQYLAEVTTALKEYI
-105 AELKD
+105 E
-110 CIGEFANDYQG
+110 EFAASYTG
-121 DISKMAQH
+121 DISGMAEA
-129 FTESN
+129 FKAALPAKYEEIKSN
-134 YLQAQYQYIKTKILR
+134 AVS
-149 NTPDTIKSN
+149 NDPDTVKSN

-167 TAPTVDSREESGES
+167 TATKGEGRTEAGES
-181 MPADTA
+181 MPAATA

-198 DKFIKAYKGENLQTD
+198 DKFIKGYNGENLQTD

-344 YKVDPSLIDYSSI
+344 YKVDASLIDYSSI

-424 QSVADTLNAEG
+424 QSVQDTLNAEG

-676 YTAWVEAEAA
+676 YTAWVETEAA